1 MNPITLNIPANE
13 IDLTDSSSV
22 QPVIDAIAQY
32 VDAKEF
38 RPYSREEIEGMMVRV
53 VGLVR

>member
-1 MNPITLNIPANE
+1 MNPITLDIPVNE

-22 QPVIDAIAQY
+22 QPVIDAIAKY

-38 RPYSREEIEGMMVRV
+38 RPFSREEIEGMMVRV